1 MHIEMLKADLRRR
14 MDWTVMRAYSSIDVA
29 RDGFLSFGSVLNF
42 CRINGYNAIE
52 SEIIAIVRRL
62 DADADQ
68 KIGFDEFC
76 QIFQGTEQLPFPS
89 HADASSPVR
98 EDPYFRHTSPP
109 KQSPRRSRSPLRS
122 ISPPQRQNN
131 FEE

>member
-1 MHIEMLKADLRRR
+1 MEVLKADLRRR

-42 CRINGYNAIE
+42 CRLNGYNAIE

-76 QIFQGTEQLPFPS
+76 QTF
-89 HADASSPVR
+89 
-98 EDPYFRHTSPP
+98 
-109 KQSPRRSRSPLRS
+109 
-122 ISPPQRQNN
+122 
-131 FEE
+131 